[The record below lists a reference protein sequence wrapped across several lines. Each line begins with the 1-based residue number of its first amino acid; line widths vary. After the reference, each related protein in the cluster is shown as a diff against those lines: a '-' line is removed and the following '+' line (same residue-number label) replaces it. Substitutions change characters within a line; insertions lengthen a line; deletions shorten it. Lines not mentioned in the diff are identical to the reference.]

1 MDVHMQ
7 KGSPVNRVDGVAKV
21 TGAAKYAAEHHPPG
35 LLHGYIIN
43 STITRGTIAVMDPRE
58 ALNVPGV
65 IDVFYHDNRPSL
77 AWFDIQY
84 SDMDAP
90 PGSPFRPLKDPKIKF
105 NGQPIG
111 LVVAETFEIAR
122 YAATLVK
129 ISYEE
134 DEVIETDIVEHLEKS
149 REPKKGLLSAV
160 KPQPPKPKGNF
171 EKAWAKAP
179 YRTEQQLKHGQEYHN
194 PMEMYASTA
203 VYEGKGKVTIYEKT
217 QGPINN
223 QLYVANV
230 FGLRYKD
237 VRIVS
242 PFVGG
247 AFGSGLRPNY
257 QLFLAVLACLELKR
271 PVRVAMTRQQ
281 MFTFSHRPATVQHI
295 QYGAGKD
302 GKLCAINHKAWGE
315 TSRFEDYFEVVVN
328 WTNKLY
334 PAPNVKLE
342 YELVPLDFPTPGD
355 MRAPGGSTG
364 SHATECG
371 MDQLA
376 YEIGIDPLQL
386 RLINYAEVDPES
398 GKPFTS
404 KELKACYLQGAEK
417 FGWSARIASPRSM
430 TRDNKWVGMGMATG
444 IWDSL
449 QLPAKAEAKF
459 TAAGKLELCSATSD
473 IGTGTY
479 TIMTQIAADEFGLPI
494 SEVQFSL
501 GDSKMPFAPYE
512 GGSMTAATVG
522 TAVLAACNGL
532 KKKLLKIAKSVKNA
546 GFSGTDLK
554 QVGFHDGRMYI
565 IDKPEKSILITDL
578 IAHNKGKIIKSTNT
592 GTPAMMKLRKYSK
605 AVHSASFVEVEV
617 DKDLGSVRVTRALT
631 AVAAGKIIN
640 PKTARS
646 QIIGSMVWGIS
657 KALREEAYIDHRYG
671 RCMNP
676 NLAEYHTPV
685 HADINDLDV
694 IFVEENDEIINDLG
708 VKGVGEIAII
718 SMVPAIVNAIYH
730 ATGIRVKKLPVT
742 LDMLL
747 D

>member
-1 MDVHMQ
+1 MQ
-7 KGSPVNRVDGVAKV
+7 KGAAVNRVDGFAKV
-21 TGAAKYAAEHHPPG
+21 TGSAKYSAEHHPQG

-43 STITRGTIAVMDPRE
+43 STITRGTIASVDATE
-58 ALNVPGV
+58 ALAVPGV
-65 IDVFYHDNRPSL
+65 IQFFYHKNRPSL

-84 SDMDAP
+84 ADMDAP
-90 PGSPFRPLKDPKIKF
+90 PGSPFRPLKDEKIRF

-111 LVVAETFEIAR
+111 LVVAETFETAR
-122 YAATLVK
+122 YAATLIK
-129 ISYEE
+129 IAYEE
-134 DEVIETDIVEHLEKS
+134 DEVIETDLVEHLEKS
-149 REPKKGLLSAV
+149 REPKKGLLTTV
-160 KPQPPKPKGNF
+160 KPLPPKPKGDF
-171 EKAWAKAP
+171 EKAYAEAP
-179 YRTEQQLKHGQEYHN
+179 FRTDQQLRHGQEYHN
-194 PMEMYASTA
+194 PMEMFASTA
-203 VYEGKGKVTIYEKT
+203 IYEGKGKVTIFEKT
-217 QGPINN
+217 QGAINN

-230 FGLRYKD
+230 FGLKYKN
-237 VRIVS
+237 VRIIS

-257 QLFLAVLACLELKR
+257 QLFLAVLACLELKQ

-281 MFTFSHRPATVQHI
+281 MFTFGHRPATVQHI
-295 QYGAGKD
+295 RYGATSD
-302 GKLCAINHKAWGE
+302 GKLTAIDHKAWAE
-315 TSRFEDYFEVVVN
+315 TSRYEDYFEVVVN

-334 PAPNVKLE
+334 PAPNVKLG
-342 YELVPLDFPTPGD
+342 YELVPLDFPTPMD

-371 MDQLA
+371 MDQLS
-376 YEIGIDPLQL
+376 YELGIDPLEL
-386 RLINYAEVDPES
+386 RLINYSDVDPES

-417 FGWSARIASPRSM
+417 FGWSARKPSPKSM
-430 TRDNKWVGMGMATG
+430 ERGNKWVGMGMATG

-449 QLPAKAEAKF
+449 QMPAKAEATF
-459 TAAGKLELCSATSD
+459 TSDGMLKVCSATAD

-479 TIMTQIAADEFGLPI
+479 TIMTQIAADEFGLPV
-494 SEVQFSL
+494 EKVQFLL

-522 TAVLAACNGL
+522 TAVVAACKGL
-532 KKKLLKIAKSVKNA
+532 KKKMLKIAKTIKDSP
-546 GFSGTDLK
+546 FSG
-554 QVGFHDGRMYI
+554 I
-565 IDKPEKSILITDL
+565 KPEDIVFTNGMMYVKENLQSSIEISQL
-578 IAHNKGKIIKSTNT
+578 IALNKSQPITSTN
-592 GTPAMMKLRKYSK
+592 GGKPAFMKLRKYSK

-617 DKDLGSVRVTRALT
+617 DKDLGTVKVTRALT
-631 AVAAGKIIN
+631 AVAAGTIIN

-694 IFVEENDEIINDLG
+694 IFVEEKDTIINDLG
-708 VKGVGEIAII
+708 IKGVGEIAIV
-718 SMVPAIVNAIYH
+718 SMVPAVVNAVYH
-730 ATGIRVKKLPVT
+730 ATGIRVKKLPIT
-742 LDMLL
+742 LDLL
-747 D
+747 LE